1 MTLAGSSGLWGASV
15 TIDTTTLRSAMTGRV
30 IVPGDADYD
39 DARRLWNAAIDGH
52 PAVVAQCESA
62 ADVSVAI
69 TFAVSNNLE
78 IAVRGGAHSVSGK
91 STVNDGL
98 VIDLSKLNAV
108 TVDPGARRARA
119 GGGALL
125 GDVIEAAQ

>member
-1 MTLAGSSGLWGASV
+1 
-15 TIDTTTLRSAMTGRV
+15 MTGRV

-52 PAVVAQCESA
+52 PAVLAQCESA
-62 ADVSVAI
+62 ADVSAAL

-78 IAVRGGAHSVSGK
+78 VAVRGGAHSIAGK
-91 STVNDGL
+91 STVDDGL

-108 TVDPGARRARA
+108 SVDPEARRARA

-125 GDVIEAAQ
+125 GDVIEAAQEHGLAYPAGRGRHTGGGGP